1 MRVSCLSEI
10 EDERFVEAPICIVGA
25 GVAGLL
31 LACRLA
37 QRGKRVLLLESGGT
51 AFDAAIHA
59 LSTPEDRTGRYT
71 RALTGH
77 YRGLGGSST
86 RWGGRMIPLSAH
98 ETEDR
103 PHLDL
108 AAWPIPHR
116 DLTVYSR
123 EIEAVMGLSP
133 GSFEH
138 DLLDSL
144 DPARAFPRGGDD
156 FACRWAKWPAFQR
169 CNLAVALKES
179 LAACPGVELWLEST
193 VCGFD
198 LDLERGRIAGIEARS
213 LNGRRLRVRAD
224 QVILAAGTIE
234 TTRLLLWVDALSKG
248 RAFARTQVLGRY
260 FQDHLNVDVGTIR
273 RDDATQTNR
282 LFAYHFVGATRR
294 SLHLELSAAAQRA
307 DGVGSA
313 FAYVAMDLGG
323 SPLGLAKKVARG
335 LQRGELDLTRAEAW
349 DFARNLGLV
358 GRSLIW
364 RYGRRQ
370 LFVPPE
376 VGFHLELCVEQM
388 PQWDNRITLSRE
400 PDSLG
405 LPKACLDW
413 RPTAADDR
421 TFRASVQ
428 RLTSYWTRS
437 GFDRI
442 CPVAWSAT
450 ARNPAASFADGA
462 VDYAH
467 PSGTA
472 RMGRD
477 PHESIV
483 GPDLRCHHI
492 PNVSIV
498 GAATF
503 PSAGSANPTMTIMQ
517 MALYAG
523 DRLH

>member
-1 MRVSCLSEI
+1 MRVVRLSEI

-37 QRGKRVLLLESGGT
+37 QRGKRVVLLESGGPG
-51 AFDAAIHA
+51 FDAAIHA
-59 LSTPEDRTGRYT
+59 LNTPEDRTGRYT
-71 RALTGH
+71 RAMTGH

-86 RWGGRMIPLSAH
+86 RWGGRMIPLSPH

-108 AAWPIPHR
+108 AGWPIAHR
-116 DLTVYSR
+116 DLAVYGR
-123 EIEAVMGLSP
+123 EIEAVMGLAP
-133 GSFEH
+133 GTFED
-138 DLLDSL
+138 DLLDTV
-144 DPARAFPRGGDD
+144 DRARAFPRDGDD

-169 CNLAVALKES
+169 CNLAVALKEA
-179 LAACPGVELWLEST
+179 LAACPGVETWLDAT

-198 LDLERGRIAGIEARS
+198 LDLERGCLSGVEARS
-213 LNGRRLRVRAD
+213 LNGRRLRVRTD
-224 QVILAAGTIE
+224 QVIFAAGTLE
-234 TTRLLLWVDALSKG
+234 TTRLLLWIDALSKG
-248 RAFARTQVLGRY
+248 RAFARTAVLGRY
-260 FQDHLNVDVGTIR
+260 FQDHLNVVVGSIR
-273 RDDATQTNR
+273 RDDAARTNR
-282 LFAYHFVGATRR
+282 LFGYHFVGATRR

-307 DGVGSA
+307 DGVASA

-323 SPLGLAKKVARG
+323 SPLGVAKKVFRG

-349 DFARNLGLV
+349 SLVRNLGLA
-358 GRSLIW
+358 GRSLAW

-388 PQWDNRITLSRE
+388 PHWDNRITLSGER
-400 PDSLG
+400 DSLG
-405 LPKACLDW
+405 LPKARLDW
-413 RPTAADDR
+413 RPTEADDR
-421 TFRASVQ
+421 TFRATAR
-428 RLTSYWTRS
+428 RLTTYWTRS

-442 CPVAWSAT
+442 CPIAWSAAAT
-450 ARNPAASFADGA
+450 NPGASFADGA

-477 PHESIV
+477 PHASIV

-503 PSAGSANPTMTIMQ
+503 PTAGSANPTMTIMQ